1 MSRNSTKKPSRN
13 PVYTCDGLCALSF
26 RRAKP
31 TNPAII
37 IEIIEINSKSMLS
50 LKEMPIMAAI
60 MPPIPT
66 AWALI
71 FHLVV
76 INKTK
81 TIETAAPN
89 TSVLNML
96 GKSVTV

>member
-1 MSRNSTKKPSRN
+1 MNR
-13 PVYTCDGLCALSF
+13 
-26 RRAKP
+26 
-31 TNPAII
+31 
-37 IEIIEINSKSMLS
+37 KSMLS
-50 LKEMPIMAAI
+50 LKEMPIIAAI

-81 TIETAAPN
+81 TMEIAAPN
-89 TSVLNML
+89 ISVLNIL
-96 GKSVTV
+96 GKSVTVWNK